1 MRKHITILLG
11 GLAAALF
18 ITAYYPALKILVSR
32 WIDSPEYSH
41 AFLTIPIILYMVFRK
56 KDVIKSGPVKYAWP
70 GLLLIGMSSILY
82 LFSLFTEVR
91 TLIAGSMYITMVGV
105 LIYITGVRS
114 IKILLTPLLLA
125 LMLIPIPEQLYPQL
139 TFPLQLQVSKIS
151 EFIVSHLGIPLLRE
165 GNVMNLPGRSFEVVE
180 ACSGLRSVITL
191 MTLSVILGYFSL
203 KRPMQKIL
211 LFATSIPTAIFVN
224 IIRVSSMI
232 ILYHYFNLDL
242 TKGAWHTI
250 TGLLVFSFALLTL
263 FTIGKTLEQWER

>member
-18 ITAYYPALKILVSR
+18 ITAYYPALKILVFR

-41 AFLTIPIILYMVFRK
+41 AFLTVPIILYMVYRK
-56 KDVIKSGPVKYAWP
+56 KDDIETEPVQHAWL
-70 GLLLIGMSSILY
+70 GLFLIGISIILY

-91 TLIAGSMYITMVGV
+91 TFIAGAMYTTMVGV
-105 LIYITGVRS
+105 LIYLTGVRS

-139 TFPLQLQVSKIS
+139 TFPLQLQVSKTT

-165 GNVMNLPGRSFEVVE
+165 GNVMNLPDHSFEVVE

-203 KRPMQKIL
+203 KSPLKKIL

-232 ILYHYFNLDL
+232 LLYHYFKLDL
-242 TKGAWHTI
+242 TEGAWHTV
-250 TGLLVFSFALLTL
+250 TGLLIFSLALFTL
-263 FTIGKTLEQWER
+263 FIIGKTLEQWER